1 MRGSPEN
8 TNEGFSEDWGETDGG
23 CWVFNPRRIRKPRTR
38 KRQSMY
44 YRTTRKGNCEYKK
57 QKFNGDRT
65 KIFSMRDLYL

>member
-1 MRGSPEN
+1 
-8 TNEGFSEDWGETDGG
+8 
-23 CWVFNPRRIRKPRTR
+23 
-38 KRQSMY
+38 MY